1 MLAELTI
8 LVLYTYGWT
17 PYAFNAPI
25 IISDLLF
32 LPVKADFCLP
42 VYSVSILLLLIKIY
56 NPFFCRLPS
65 TAFRHSF
72 CRVLLLHYRIALP
85 RPTTPLPYCSA
96 VTGQFPPL
104 LPQLPPLPASSPWQ
118 SCRFWTRSIDRKL
131 RHRPKRYRSA

>member
-17 PYAFNAPI
+17 PYALNAPI

-32 LPVKADFCLP
+32 LPVKAVFCLP

-65 TAFRHSF
+65 ILAVHSISAF
-72 CRVLLLHYRIALP
+72 LLP
-85 RPTTPLPYCSA
+85 RRTTPLPHCFA